1 MGNVN
6 VSDGISHE
14 TSSQTSL
21 KSWRRFYSPSTAK
34 VLEKLSVG
42 VSDSV
47 DTGYAFE
54 PQPPDEIYS
63 FAGPEYYCGNDVY

>member
-1 MGNVN
+1 MGDLN

-21 KSWRRFYSPSTAK
+21 KSWRRFCSPSTAE
-34 VLEKLSVG
+34 VLEQHSVG

-54 PQPPDEIYS
+54 PQPPDEVYS
-63 FAGPEYYCGNDVY
+63 FAGPGNYCGNDVY